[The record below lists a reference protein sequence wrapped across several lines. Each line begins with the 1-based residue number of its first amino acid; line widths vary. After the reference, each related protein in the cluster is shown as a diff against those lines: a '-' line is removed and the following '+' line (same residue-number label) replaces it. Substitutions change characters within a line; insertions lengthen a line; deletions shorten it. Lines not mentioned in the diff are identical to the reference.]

1 MHMSSSVLDFPS
13 TLVIAEPLLSS
24 AAASH
29 WLFSTRQC
37 VLVSQNL
44 PVSPVFVNRE
54 VLSCVFEFGAHFIV
68 FFLYVKRKDISDVL
82 NKPLEVN

>member
-1 MHMSSSVLDFPS
+1 M
-13 TLVIAEPLLSS
+13 
-24 AAASH
+24 
-29 WLFSTRQC
+29 
-37 VLVSQNL
+37 LVSQNL